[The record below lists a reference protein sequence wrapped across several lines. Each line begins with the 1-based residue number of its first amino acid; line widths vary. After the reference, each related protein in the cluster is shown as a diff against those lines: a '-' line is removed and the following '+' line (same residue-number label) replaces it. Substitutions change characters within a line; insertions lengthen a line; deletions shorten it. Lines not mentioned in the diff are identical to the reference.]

1 MVAISNGVTSVTHT
15 NGKMLTTP
23 VDKPRIQN
31 AVREIIT
38 AIGENPERDGLL
50 DTPRRIADMYE
61 EIFAG
66 LRTDPYKFLEVT
78 FDEAYSEMVVLKD
91 IPFYSMCEHHFA
103 PFHGVAHVAYIPQ
116 GRVVGLSKLARVVDT
131 FARRPQ
137 VQERLTA
144 QVVDTIMEGLQPK
157 GAAVVIQA
165 EHLCLTMRGIKK
177 AGAKMVTSAVR
188 GIFKDNPATRAEFQS
203 ILRGDAFGGG
213 GGGGGGMG

>member
-1 MVAISNGVTSVTHT
+1 MSTVASDVAPSRRTRDAVLPGSVE
-15 NGKMLTTP
+15 
-23 VDKPRIQN
+23 KPRIER
-31 AVREIIT
+31 AVREIIH
-38 AIGENPERDGLL
+38 AIGENPDRDGLR

-66 LRTDPYKFLEVT
+66 LRVDPYKYLEVT

-103 PFHGVAHVAYIPQ
+103 PFHGIAHVAYIPH
-116 GRVVGLSKLARVVDT
+116 GNVVGLSKLARVVEA

-144 QVVDTIMEGLQPK
+144 QVADTIMEGLQPK

-177 AGAKMVTSAVR
+177 PGAKMVTSAVR
-188 GIFKDNPATRAEFQS
+188 GIFKDNAATRAEFQS
-203 ILRGDAFGGG
+203 ILRGDAFGG
-213 GGGGGGMG
+213 ME

>member
-1 MVAISNGVTSVTHT
+1 MVATSNGVKPVAHTH
-15 NGKMLTTP
+15 GSILTEP
-23 VDKPRIQN
+23 VDKPRIEG
-31 AVREIIT
+31 AVREII
-38 AIGENPERDGLL
+38 AAVGENPDREGLL

-103 PFHGVAHVAYIPQ
+103 PFHGGAQVAYIPH

-177 AGAKMVTSAVR
+177 PGAKMVTSAVR
-188 GIFKDNPATRAEFQS
+188 GIFKDNPATRAEFQA

-213 GGGGGGMG
+213 AD

>member
-15 NGKMLTTP
+15 NGKILTTP
-23 VDKPRIQN
+23 VDKPRIQRCGARN
-31 AVREIIT
+31 HRC
-38 AIGENPERDGLL
+38 IGENPERDGLL

-177 AGAKMVTSAVR
+177 PGAKMVTSAVR

-203 ILRGDAFGGG
+203 ILRGDAFGGSG
-213 GGGGGGMG
+213 AD

>member
-15 NGKMLTTP
+15 NGKILTTP

-213 GGGGGGMG
+213 GGGGGMG

>member
-1 MVAISNGVTSVTHT
+1 
-15 NGKMLTTP
+15 
-23 VDKPRIQN
+23 
-31 AVREIIT
+31 
-38 AIGENPERDGLL
+38 
-50 DTPRRIADMYE
+50 MYE

-78 FDEAYSEMVVLKD
+78 FDESYSEMVVLKD

-103 PFHGVAHVAYIPQ
+103 PFHGVAHVAYIPH
-116 GRVVGLSKLARVVDT
+116 GRVVGLSKLARVVEA

-144 QVVDTIMEGLQPK
+144 QIVETIMEGLEPK

-177 AGAKMVTSAVR
+177 SGAKMVTSAVR
-188 GIFKDNPATRAEFQS
+188 GSFKNNPANPRRVPCHPA
-203 ILRGDAFGGG
+203 R
-213 GGGGGGMG
+213 

>member
-1 MVAISNGVTSVTHT
+1 MVAISNGVTSVAHT
-15 NGKMLTTP
+15 NGKILTTP
-23 VDKPRIQN
+23 VDKPRIQD

-213 GGGGGGMG
+213 GGGMG

>member
-1 MVAISNGVTSVTHT
+1 MVASQNGIVPAAHTHGT
-15 NGKMLTTP
+15 LLTTP
-23 VDKPRIQN
+23 VDKPRIQE
-31 AVREIIT
+31 AVREIID
-38 AIGENPERDGLL
+38 AIGENPEREGLRE
-50 DTPRRIADMYE
+50 TPRRIADMYE

-66 LRTDPYKFLEVT
+66 LRMDPYKFLEVT

-103 PFHGVAHVAYIPQ
+103 PFHGVAHVAYIPH
-116 GRVVGLSKLARVVDT
+116 GRVVGLSKLARVVEA

-144 QVVDTIMEGLQPK
+144 QIVETIMEGLQPK

-177 AGAKMVTSAVR
+177 PGAKMVTSAVR
-188 GIFKDNPATRAEFQS
+188 GIFKDNAPTRAEFQS
-203 ILRGDAFGGG
+203 ILRGDSFGGLG
-213 GGGGGGMG
+213 D

>member
-15 NGKMLTTP
+15 NGKILTTP
-23 VDKPRIQN
+23 VDKPRIQD

-203 ILRGDAFGGG
+203 ILRGDAFGSGG
-213 GGGGGGMG
+213 SD

>member
-1 MVAISNGVTSVTHT
+1 
-15 NGKMLTTP
+15 
-23 VDKPRIQN
+23 
-31 AVREIIT
+31 
-38 AIGENPERDGLL
+38 
-50 DTPRRIADMYE
+50 
-61 EIFAG
+61 
-66 LRTDPYKFLEVT
+66 
-78 FDEAYSEMVVLKD
+78 
-91 IPFYSMCEHHFA
+91 
-103 PFHGVAHVAYIPQ
+103 
-116 GRVVGLSKLARVVDT
+116 VVDT

-213 GGGGGGMG
+213 GGGGMG

>member
-1 MVAISNGVTSVTHT
+1 MVAISNGVVSVTHT
-15 NGKMLTTP
+15 NGKILTTP
-23 VDKPRIQN
+23 VDKLRIQD

-38 AIGENPERDGLL
+38 AIGENPERDGLR

-213 GGGGGGMG
+213 GGMG

>member
-1 MVAISNGVTSVTHT
+1 MTASKNGVASVPHTHGT
-15 NGKMLTTP
+15 LLTTP
-23 VDKPRIQN
+23 VDKPRIQD
-31 AVREIIT
+31 AVREIID
-38 AIGENPERDGLL
+38 AIGENPEREGLRE
-50 DTPRRIADMYE
+50 TPRRIADMYE

-66 LRTDPYKFLEVT
+66 LRMDPYKFLEVT

-103 PFHGVAHVAYIPQ
+103 PFHGVAHVAYIPH
-116 GRVVGLSKLARVVDT
+116 GRVVGLSKLARVVEA

-144 QVVDTIMEGLQPK
+144 QIVETITEGLQPK

-177 AGAKMVTSAVR
+177 PGAKMVTSAVR
-188 GIFKDNPATRAEFQS
+188 GIFKDNAPTRAEFQS
-203 ILRGDAFGGG
+203 ILRGDSF
-213 GGGGGGMG
+213 GGGMGG

>member
-1 MVAISNGVTSVTHT
+1 MVAISNGVVSVTHT
-15 NGKMLTTP
+15 NGKILTTP
-23 VDKPRIQN
+23 VDKLRIQD

-38 AIGENPERDGLL
+38 AIGENPERDGLR

-213 GGGGGGMG
+213 GGGMG